1 MVVVFQQYLFLMQ
14 KISFVQ
20 LSRTKMTTFTEHNSK
35 FRKNLPKVVSRL
47 MLGLSASL
55 VIFDNGKALADPPYL
70 KSNLVVLSVSH
81 DECKARAINAARAVL
96 STVKEPSENSIAFRL
111 LGKTAETSVVIYC
124 IESSG
129 GSVATV
135 SASSKYES
143 LHGEA
148 KSVAERLVNF
158 IENGL

>member
-1 MVVVFQQYLFLMQ
+1 
-14 KISFVQ
+14 
-20 LSRTKMTTFTEHNSK
+20 MTTFTESNSK
-35 FRKNLPKVVSRL
+35 FSKSFSKVATRL

-81 DECKARAINAARAVL
+81 DECKTRAMNAARAVL
-96 STVKEPSENSIAFRL
+96 SNVKEPTESSIAFRL
-111 LGKTAETSVVIYC
+111 LGTTAETSVVIYC
-124 IESSG
+124 IESSV

-135 SASSKYES
+135 SASSKYE
-143 LHGEA
+143 LVHGEA